1 MTLAAGAT
9 RRLLA
14 MAACVVAL
22 PLAAQGGGDT
32 ATVVP
37 RPAFGAGLVWVMP
50 LPLTPR
56 EIAARLSGR
65 SEAELVDSA
74 VTAFTTQYL
83 EAMAAERAAAAAGAT
98 PSWTTTIGGQPVGLD
113 SRYVYLGPL
122 KVPSFLIAL
131 LPIRWPQANPM
142 LWDQQREW
150 NAMREDINVAGRRGA
165 ILDEL
170 EAAGRA
176 LRAEREAQREFEANQ
191 RRPPPPIEDP
201 A

>member
-1 MTLAAGAT
+1 LAWAGAASG
-9 RRLLA
+9 LL
-14 MAACVVAL
+14 VA
-22 PLAAQGGGDT
+22 PLVAQTGGDS

-37 RPAFGAGLVWVMP
+37 RPSFAGGLVWVMP

-56 EIAARLSGR
+56 EIAARLTGK
-65 SEAELVDSA
+65 SERELLDSTVA
-74 VTAFTTQYL
+74 AFTTRYL
-83 EAMAAERAAAAAGAT
+83 EAMAAERAASAAGAP
-98 PSWTTTIGGQPVGLD
+98 PSWTTTIGGKTVGLD

-131 LPIRWPQANPM
+131 LPISWPQVNPM
-142 LWDQQREW
+142 LWDQQRERG
-150 NAMREDINVAGRRGA
+150 AMLEDINVAGRRGA

-176 LRAEREAQREFEANQ
+176 LRAEREARREFEANQ

>member
-1 MTLAAGAT
+1 MRRAARVPGCLAAAM
-9 RRLLA
+9 LWLA
-14 MAACVVAL
+14 PAA
-22 PLAAQGGGDT
+22 AAQGSPDSG
-32 ATVVP
+32 TVVP
-37 RPAFGAGLVWVMP
+37 RPSFGAGMVWVMP

-56 EIAARLSGR
+56 EIASRLSGK
-65 SEAELVDSA
+65 SEAELLDSTVA
-74 VTAFTTQYL
+74 AFTTQYL
-83 EAMAAERAAAAAGAT
+83 EAMAAERAASASGAL
-98 PSWTTTIGGQPVGLD
+98 PSWTTTIGGQTVGLD

-170 EAAGRA
+170 EAAGKA

-201 A
+201 G